1 VLRKFQQQYKRIV
14 HAFYN
19 HSKFEIQQII
29 VQSALQKRKSAS
41 MPIQINLYTKTS
53 TKGEDTFSEETKQ
66 GTTSQPPDQLGLS
79 FHTGNT

>member
-1 VLRKFQQQYKRIV
+1 
-14 HAFYN
+14 
-19 HSKFEIQQII
+19 
-29 VQSALQKRKSAS
+29 

-66 GTTSQPPDQLGLS
+66 GTTATTDQLGLS